1 MAGFLPPAVFE
12 IKAIADQAIAKFKD
26 VNNELEKMEG
36 KTAKAGGGVSALDKS
51 SRIATG
57 ALLGM
62 GAAFAGFA
70 ALGIK
75 EANESEQALNK
86 LGQTMSNL
94 GINTEANRSQ
104 IEKLTDSYEKL
115 GFGNEEAASGFNKLL
130 VATGSVTESQNLLAL
145 SADFARVK
153 NMSLEEASAT
163 LARASAGNAKAFKE
177 MGITLDSTI
186 PKSEAVK
193 KAMDELQGKI
203 GGQAVN
209 ATKTF
214 KVQLLILKEEVGS
227 IAEKIGG
234 ALLPILKD
242 MVENISKGIDF
253 ISRNAKVFAILGGAV
268 VLVTVALASYNATV
282 KVVTAVTKAWSTI
295 SAVATA
301 VQVGLTTGQWNLNAA
316 LNANP
321 IGLVVAGVVLLV
333 GAFVIAWNASE
344 TFRKAIVK
352 MLQVVVNGV
361 GYLVGAIGSLLSA
374 ASKIPGIGDKFKG
387 PAEAV
392 NKTAND
398 IRKFSDGLDKLANKK
413 VSIGLNF
420 KTPSIPDMPNAAG
433 GKTVKGGGIS
443 PETKKA
449 NEGYMKIVRDFQ
461 DKIATARTKFTE
473 KMAEID
479 KGYQEDVAKINADG
493 QEKITKAQTTFN
505 DTMGKLNKQK
515 ADDLAKLSLDN
526 TNKIAEIT
534 KAGNEKLLSI
544 VKSSID
550 RLRNAFA
557 QGTSFSVGDI
567 FKGLIE
573 AGKATVTDLL
583 ANMKARL
590 AGMKSLAQKASAL
603 AGAGFSQTFIEQV
616 VSQGPEIGGQLA
628 DSILNAGPDA
638 IKELQ
643 TIYGDME
650 NTTNTGLNA
659 LAQTMN
665 AGGKLATSELNE
677 AYAQAKIDMA
687 NFLTQQKND
696 YALAQA
702 DISKKFNEQMAEAE
716 KTRDTAI
723 ADAQKEMAI
732 ALAEAQKQM
741 AEAQAAARKELN
753 DSLTAIEKDF
763 QEKLGSINNATNNTK
778 NAILAMVAALNAARA
793 LAAQPMPTPTYST
806 PVYSGGGGGG
816 GGSSSTSSTNVTV
829 NQTTNASPQSTATA
843 VVNAIKFSQSQ
854 SLNLYGSP
862 AMNSK
867 STNTTTLAG
876 IAAASKTTSN
886 FSYGSG
892 NPQYGMKA
900 K

>member
-36 KTAKAGGGVSALDKS
+36 QTAKAGGGVSALDKS

-104 IEKLTDSYEKL
+104 IEQLTDSYEKL

-186 PKSEAVK
+186 PKSEAVA

-234 ALLPILKD
+234 ALLPILKN
-242 MVENISKGIDF
+242 MVEFISSAIDF

-374 ASKIPGIGDKFKG
+374 ESKIPGIGDKFKG

-398 IRKFSDGLDKLANKK
+398 IRKFGDGLDKLADKK

-420 KTPSIPDMPNAAG
+420 KAPSIPNMPNAAG
-433 GKTVKGGGIS
+433 GKTVKGGGID

-461 DKIATARTKFTE
+461 DKIASARTKFTE

-479 KGYQEDVAKINADG
+479 KDFQEKVTKIDADG
-493 QEKITKAQTTFN
+493 KEKIAKAQTTFN

-573 AGKATVTDLL
+573 AGKATVEELL

-687 NFLTQQKND
+687 NFLTQQQND
-696 YALAQA
+696 YAVAQA

-763 QEKLGSINNATNNTK
+763 KEKLGSINNSTNSTTA
-778 NAILAMVAALNAARA
+778 AINAMVAALNAARA

-806 PVYSGGGGGG
+806 PVYSGGAGGA
-816 GGSSSTSSTNVTV
+816 GGSSLSSSTNVTV

-867 STNTTTLAG
+867 PVTTT
-876 IAAASKTTSN
+876 KPTSN

-892 NPQYGMKA
+892 NPLYGMKV

>member
-115 GFGNEEAASGFNKLL
+115 GFGNEEAANGFNKLL

-177 MGITLDSTI
+177 MGISLDTTL

-214 KVQLLILKEEVGS
+214 KVQLQILKEEVGS

-234 ALLPILKD
+234 ALMPILKN
-242 MVENISKGIDF
+242 MVEFFSNAIDF
-253 ISRNAKVFAILGGAV
+253 ISRNAKVFAILGGV
-268 VLVTVALASYNATV
+268 ILSVTVALATYNATV

-321 IGLVVAGVVLLV
+321 IGLVVAGIVLLA
-333 GAFVIAWNASE
+333 GAFAIAWNASE
-344 TFRKAIVK
+344 TFRKTMVK
-352 MLQVVVNGV
+352 MFQVVINGV

-398 IRKFSDGLDKLANKK
+398 IRKFSDGLDKLADKK
-413 VSIGLNF
+413 ISVGLNF
-420 KTPSIPDMPNAAG
+420 KAPSIPDLPNAAG
-433 GKTVKGGGIS
+433 GGATTKGGGIS

-449 NEGYMKIVRDFQ
+449 NEGYMKIVKDFQ

-493 QEKITKAQTTFN
+493 QEKIAKAQTTFN

-515 ADDLAKLSLDN
+515 AEDLAKLSLDN

-534 KAGNEKLLSI
+534 KQGNEKLLSI
-544 VKSSID
+544 IKSSID

-567 FKGLIE
+567 FKGLVE
-573 AGKATVTDLL
+573 AGKATVEDLL
-583 ANMKARL
+583 TNMKARL

-628 DSILNAGPDA
+628 DSILKAGPDA

-665 AGGKLATSELNE
+665 AGGKLATSELND
-677 AYAQAKIDMA
+677 AYAEAKVDMA
-687 NFLTQQKND
+687 NFLNQQKND

-741 AEAQAAARKELN
+741 AEAQTAARKELN

-763 QEKLGSINNATNNTK
+763 QDKLGSINNATNNTTA
-778 NAILAMVAALNAARA
+778 AINAMVAALNAARA
-793 LAAQPMPTPTYST
+793 LAAQPMPTPTAST
-806 PVYSGGGGGG
+806 PVYSGNGIVVGA
-816 GGSSSTSSTNVTV
+816 SNTPTTSTNVTV
-829 NQTTNASPQSTATA
+829 NQTTTASPQSTATA
-843 VVNAIKFSQSQ
+843 VVNAIKFSQ
-854 SLNLYGSP
+854 
-862 AMNSK
+862 AVT
-867 STNTTTLAG
+867 TNYA
-876 IAAASKTTSN
+876 
-886 FSYGSG
+886 GSG
-892 NPQYGMKA
+892 LYSSANTKQGVTNKLNAMGRTA
-900 K
+900 ID

>member
-186 PKSEAVK
+186 PKSEAVA

-234 ALLPILKD
+234 ALLPVLKN
-242 MVENISKGIDF
+242 MVEFFSKAIDF

-295 SAVATA
+295 SATATA

-398 IRKFSDGLDKLANKK
+398 IRKFGDGLDKLADKK

-420 KTPSIPDMPNAAG
+420 KAPSIPDMPNAAG

-449 NEGYMKIVRDFQ
+449 NEGYMKIIRDFQ

-479 KGYQEDVAKINADG
+479 KSYQEDVAKINADG
-493 QEKITKAQTTFN
+493 QEKITKAQTAFN

-515 ADDLAKLSLDN
+515 AEDLAKLSLDN

-628 DSILNAGPDA
+628 DSILKAGPDA

-650 NTTNTGLNA
+650 NTTNTGLDA

-696 YALAQA
+696 YAMAQV

-763 QEKLGSINNATNNTK
+763 KEKLGSINNATNSTTA
-778 NAILAMVAALNAARA
+778 AINAMVAALNAARA
-793 LAAQPMPTPTYST
+793 LAAQPMPTPTASSPYIT
-806 PVYSGGGGGG
+806 DVPFNSGGGVGNTPYGP
-816 GGSSSTSSTNVTV
+816 STTVTV

-862 AMNSK
+862 AMNSRPA
-867 STNTTTLAG
+867 T
-876 IAAASKTTSN
+876 AAKPTSN
-886 FSYGSG
+886 FTYQTGSSYST
-892 NPQYGMKA
+892 KA

>member
-186 PKSEAVK
+186 PKSEAVA

-234 ALLPILKD
+234 ALLPILKN
-242 MVENISKGIDF
+242 MVEFISSAIDF

-301 VQVGLTTGQWNLNAA
+301 IQVGLTTGQWNLNAA

-398 IRKFSDGLDKLANKK
+398 IRKFGDGLDKLADKK

-420 KTPSIPDMPNAAG
+420 KAPSIPNMPNAAG
-433 GKTVKGGGIS
+433 GGATVKGGGIS

-449 NEGYMKIVRDFQ
+449 NEGYMKIVKDFQ

-479 KGYQEDVAKINADG
+479 KSYQEDVAKINADG

-573 AGKATVTDLL
+573 AGKATVEELL

-763 QEKLGSINNATNNTK
+763 KEKLGSINNSTNSTTA
-778 NAILAMVAALNAARA
+778 AINAMVAALNAARA

-816 GGSSSTSSTNVTV
+816 GGSSSSSSTNVTV

-862 AMNSK
+862 AMNARP
-867 STNTTTLAG
+867 TTT
-876 IAAASKTTSN
+876 AAKSTSN

-892 NPQYGMKA
+892 NPQYATRA

>member
-26 VNNELEKMEG
+26 VNGELEKMEG
-36 KTAKAGGGVSALDKS
+36 KAAKAGGGISGLDKA
-51 SRIATG
+51 SRVATAG
-57 ALLGM
+57 LFAM

-75 EANESEQALNK
+75 EANDSEQALNK

-94 GINTEANRSQ
+94 GINTEANRTQ

-115 GFGNEEAASGFNKLL
+115 GFGNEEAANGFNKLL
-130 VATGSVTESQNLLAL
+130 VATGSVSDATNLLAL

-177 MGITLDSTI
+177 MGISLDTTL
-186 PKSEAVK
+186 PKSEAVA
-193 KAMDELQGKI
+193 KAMEELQGKI

-214 KVQLLILKEEVGS
+214 KVQLQILKEEVGS
-227 IAEKIGG
+227 IAEKVGG
-234 ALLPILKD
+234 ALMPVLKN
-242 MVENISKGIDF
+242 MVEFFSKAIDF
-253 ISRNAKVFAILGGAV
+253 ISRNAKVFAILGGAI
-268 VLVTVALASYNATV
+268 
-282 KVVTAVTKAWSTI
+282 VTAVTKAWSTI

-321 IGLVVAGVVLLV
+321 IGLVVAGVMLLV
-333 GAFVIAWNASE
+333 GAFVIAWNSSE

-361 GYLVGAIGSLLSA
+361 GYLVGAIGSLLGA

-398 IRKFSDGLDKLANKK
+398 IRKFGDGLDKLADKK

-420 KTPSIPDMPNAAG
+420 KAPSIPDMPNAAG
-433 GKTVKGGGIS
+433 GKTTKGGGIS

-449 NEGYMKIVRDFQ
+449 NEGYMKIVKDFQ
-461 DKIATARTKFTE
+461 DKIATARAKFAE
-473 KMAEID
+473 KMADID
-479 KGYQEDVAKINADG
+479 KNYQEEVLKINTEG

-515 ADDLAKLSLDN
+515 AEDLAKVDADN
-526 TNKIAEIT
+526 LAKIAEIT
-534 KAGNEKLLSI
+534 KQGNEKLLSI

-550 RLRNAFA
+550 RLRNAFS

-567 FKGLIE
+567 FKGLID
-573 AGKATVTDLL
+573 AGKATAEELL
-583 ANMKARL
+583 ATMKARL

-628 DSILNAGPDA
+628 DSILKAGPDA

-650 NTTNTGLNA
+650 NTTNTGLDA

-687 NFLTQQKND
+687 NFLTQQKTD
-696 YALAQA
+696 YAFAQA
-702 DISKKFNEQMAEAE
+702 EISKKFNEQMAEAE

-723 ADAQKEMAI
+723 ADAQKEMAN
-732 ALAEAQKQM
+732 ALAQAQKQM
-741 AEAQAAARKELN
+741 AEAQAQARKDLN
-753 DSLTAIEKDF
+753 ESLTAIEKDF
-763 QEKLGSINNATNNTK
+763 QDKLGSINDATNNTK

-806 PVYSGGGGGG
+806 PVYSGGV
-816 GGSSSTSSTNVTV
+816 GSSGGTSAVSNTNVTV

-862 AMNSK
+862 AMNSRP
-867 STNTTTLAG
+867 STVNTTTLAG

-892 NPQYGMKA
+892 NPGYQA
-900 K
+900 R

>member
-104 IEKLTDSYEKL
+104 IEQLTDSYEKL

-186 PKSEAVK
+186 PKSEAVA

-234 ALLPILKD
+234 ALLPILKN
-242 MVENISKGIDF
+242 MVEFISSAIDF

-398 IRKFSDGLDKLANKK
+398 IRKFGDGLDKLADKK

-420 KTPSIPDMPNAAG
+420 KAPSIPNMPNSAG
-433 GKTVKGGGIS
+433 GATVKGGGIS

-449 NEGYMKIVRDFQ
+449 NEGYMKIIRDFQ

-479 KGYQEDVAKINADG
+479 KSYQEDVAKINADG

-573 AGKATVTDLL
+573 AGKATVEDLL

-628 DSILNAGPDA
+628 DSILKAGPDA

-659 LAQTMN
+659 LAETMN

-732 ALAEAQKQM
+732 ALAAAQKQM

-763 QEKLGSINNATNNTK
+763 QEKLGSINNATNSTTA
-778 NAILAMVAALNAARA
+778 AINAMVAALNSARA
-793 LAAQPMPTPTYST
+793 SAAQPMPTPTAST
-806 PVYSGGGGGG
+806 PYITNAPFNSNGGVGNTPYGP
-816 GGSSSTSSTNVTV
+816 STTVTV
-829 NQTTNASPQSTATA
+829 NQTTTASPQSTATA
-843 VVNAIKFSQSQ
+843 VVNAIKFSQ
-854 SLNLYGSP
+854 
-862 AMNSK
+862 AVT
-867 STNTTTLAG
+867 TNYA
-876 IAAASKTTSN
+876 
-886 FSYGSG
+886 GSG
-892 NPQYGMKA
+892 LYSSVNTKQGVTNKLNAMGRTA
-900 K
+900 ID

>member
-1 MAGFLPPAVFE
+1 MAGFLPPAIFE

-26 VNNELEKMEG
+26 VNGELEKMEG
-36 KTAKAGGGVSALDKS
+36 KAAKAGGGVSALDKS
-51 SRIATG
+51 SRMATA

-70 ALGIK
+70 VLGIK

-94 GINTEANRSQ
+94 GINTEANRTQ
-104 IEKLTDSYEKL
+104 IEQLTDSYEKL
-115 GFGNEEAASGFNKLL
+115 GFGNEEAANGFNKLL
-130 VATGSVTESQNLLAL
+130 VATGDVTASQNLLAL

-153 NMSLEEASAT
+153 NMGLEEASAT

-177 MGITLDSTI
+177 MGISLDTTL
-186 PKSEAVK
+186 PKSEAVA
-193 KAMDELQGKI
+193 KAMGELEQKI
-203 GGQAVN
+203 GGQAAN
-209 ATKTF
+209 ATKTL

-227 IAEKIGG
+227 LAEKVGG
-234 ALLPILKD
+234 ALIPVIKN
-242 MVENISKGIDF
+242 MVSFFSDAIDF
-253 ISRNAKVFAILGGAV
+253 ITRNAKVFAILGGTILAV
-268 VLVTVALASYNATV
+268 VVALASYNATV
-282 KVVTAVTKAWSTI
+282 KLTTALTKAWSTF

-321 IGLVVAGVVLLV
+321 IGLVVAGVVLLA
-333 GAFVIAWNASE
+333 GAFAIAWNSSE
-344 TFRKAIVK
+344 TFRKLMVK
-352 MLQVVVNGV
+352 MFQIVINGV

-387 PAEAV
+387 PAAAV

-398 IRKFSDGLDKLANKK
+398 IRKFGDGLDKLANKK
-413 VSIGLNF
+413 ISIGLDF
-420 KTPSIPDMPNAAG
+420 KAPSIPDMPNAAG
-433 GKTVKGGGIS
+433 GKATKGGGIS

-449 NEGYMKIVRDFQ
+449 NEGYAKIIRDFQ

-479 KGYQEDVAKINADG
+479 TNYQEEVIKINADG
-493 QEKITKAQTTFN
+493 QEKITKAQTSFN

-515 ADDLAKLSLDN
+515 AEDLAKLSLDN
-526 TNKIAEIT
+526 NNKIAEIT

-550 RLRNAFA
+550 RLRSAFA

-573 AGKATVTDLL
+573 AGKATVEDLL

-616 VSQGPEIGGQLA
+616 VAQGPEIGGQLA

-650 NTTNTGLNA
+650 NTTNTGLDA

-687 NFLTQQKND
+687 NFLTQQRND

-723 ADAQKEMAI
+723 AEAQKEMAI
-732 ALAEAQKQM
+732 ALAAAQKQM

-763 QEKLGSINNATNNTK
+763 QEKLGSINNATKTTTA
-778 NAILAMVAALNAARA
+778 AIMAMVAALNAARA
-793 LAAQPMPTPTYST
+793 LAAQPMPSPTYST
-806 PVYSGGGGGG
+806 PVGSGKAVTTPLNT
-816 GGSSSTSSTNVTV
+816 GSGSTTNVTV
-829 NQTTNASPQSTATA
+829 NQSTNASPQSTATA
-843 VVNAIKFSQSQ
+843 VVNAIKFSQ
-854 SLNLYGSP
+854 
-862 AMNSK
+862 AV
-867 STNTTTLAG
+867 
-876 IAAASKTTSN
+876 TTSGG
-886 FSYGSG
+886 YSG
-892 NPQYGMKA
+892 IPANVRESRVPVAQSVSA
-900 K
+900 RLRDR

>member
-26 VNNELEKMEG
+26 VNGELEKMEG
-36 KTAKAGGGVSALDKS
+36 KAAKAGGGVSALDKS
-51 SRIATG
+51 SRIATS

-115 GFGNEEAASGFNKLL
+115 GFGNEEAANGFNKLL

-177 MGITLDSTI
+177 MGITLDTTI
-186 PKSEAVK
+186 PKSEAVA
-193 KAMDELQGKI
+193 KAMNELQGKI

-214 KVQLLILKEEVGS
+214 KVQLQILKEEVGS

-234 ALLPILKD
+234 ALMPILKN
-242 MVENISKGIDF
+242 MVEFFSNAIDF
-253 ISRNAKVFAILGGAV
+253 ISRNAKVFAILGGV
-268 VLVTVALASYNATV
+268 ILSVTVALATYNATV

-398 IRKFSDGLDKLANKK
+398 IRKFGDGLDKLADKK

-420 KTPSIPDMPNAAG
+420 KAPSIPNMPNAAG
-433 GKTVKGGGIS
+433 GATVKGGGIS

-449 NEGYMKIVRDFQ
+449 NEGYMKIVKDFQ

-479 KGYQEDVAKINADG
+479 KSYQEDVAKINADG
-493 QEKITKAQTTFN
+493 QEKITKAQTAFN

-515 ADDLAKLSLDN
+515 AEDLAKLSLDN

-573 AGKATVTDLL
+573 AGKATVEDLL
-583 ANMKARL
+583 TSMKARL

-628 DSILNAGPDA
+628 DSILKAGPDA

-677 AYAQAKIDMA
+677 AYAEAKIDMA

-716 KTRDTAI
+716 KTRDSAI

-763 QEKLGSINNATNNTK
+763 QEKLGSINNATNSTT
-778 NAILAMVAALNAARA
+778 NAINAMVAALNAARA

-816 GGSSSTSSTNVTV
+816 GGSSSPVSNTNVTV
-829 NQTTNASPQSTATA
+829 NQSTNASPQSTATA

-867 STNTTTLAG
+867 SSTNTTTLAG
-876 IAAASKTTSN
+876 IANASQTLN
-886 FSYGSG
+886 LYGSPAS
-892 NPQYGMKA
+892 NSRA

>member
-104 IEKLTDSYEKL
+104 IEQLTDSYEKL

-186 PKSEAVK
+186 PKSEAVA

-234 ALLPILKD
+234 ALLPILKN
-242 MVENISKGIDF
+242 MVEFISSAIDF

-398 IRKFSDGLDKLANKK
+398 IRKFGDGLDKLADKK

-420 KTPSIPDMPNAAG
+420 KAPSIPNMPNSAG
-433 GKTVKGGGIS
+433 GATVKGGGIS

-449 NEGYMKIVRDFQ
+449 NEGYMKIIRDFQ

-479 KGYQEDVAKINADG
+479 KSYQEDVAKINADG

-573 AGKATVTDLL
+573 AGKATVEDLL

-628 DSILNAGPDA
+628 DSILKAGPDA

-659 LAQTMN
+659 LAETMN

-732 ALAEAQKQM
+732 ALAAAQKQM

-763 QEKLGSINNATNNTK
+763 QEKLGSINNATNSTTA
-778 NAILAMVAALNAARA
+778 AINAMVAALNSARA
-793 LAAQPMPTPTYST
+793 LAAQPMPTPTAST
-806 PVYSGGGGGG
+806 PYITNAPFNSNGGVGNTPYGP
-816 GGSSSTSSTNVTV
+816 STTVTV
-829 NQTTNASPQSTATA
+829 NQTTTASPQSTATA
-843 VVNAIKFSQSQ
+843 VVNAIKFSQ
-854 SLNLYGSP
+854 
-862 AMNSK
+862 AVT
-867 STNTTTLAG
+867 TNYA
-876 IAAASKTTSN
+876 
-886 FSYGSG
+886 GSG
-892 NPQYGMKA
+892 LYSSVNTKQGVTNKLNAMGRTA
-900 K
+900 ID

>member
-1 MAGFLPPAVFE
+1 MAGFLPPAIFE

-26 VNNELEKMEG
+26 VNGELEKMEG
-36 KTAKAGGGVSALDKS
+36 KAAKAGGGISGLDKA
-51 SRIATG
+51 SRVATAG
-57 ALLGM
+57 LFAM

-75 EANESEQALNK
+75 EANDSEQALNK

-94 GINTEANRSQ
+94 GINTEANRTQ

-115 GFGNEEAASGFNKLL
+115 GFGNEEAANGFNKLL
-130 VATGSVTESQNLLAL
+130 VATGSVSDATNLLAL

-177 MGITLDSTI
+177 MGITLDSTL

-214 KVQLLILKEEVGS
+214 KVQLQILKEEVGS
-227 IAEKIGG
+227 IAEKVGG
-234 ALLPILKD
+234 ALLPVMKNV
-242 MVENISKGIDF
+242 VEFFSKAIDF
-253 ISRNAKVFAILGGAV
+253 ISRNAKAFAILAGV
-268 VLVTVALASYNATV
+268 IITLTVALASYNATV
-282 KVVTAVTKAWSTI
+282 KIVNATTKAWTTI
-295 SAVATA
+295 SALAGV
-301 VQVGLTTGQWNLNAA
+301 VQKGLTTGQWNLNAA

-321 IGLVVAGVVLLV
+321 IGLVVAGVMLLV
-333 GAFVIAWNASE
+333 GAFVIAWNSSE

-352 MLQVVVNGV
+352 MIQVVVNGV

-398 IRKFSDGLDKLANKK
+398 IRKFGDGLDKLADKK

-420 KTPSIPDMPNAAG
+420 KAPSIPDMPNATG
-433 GKTVKGGGIS
+433 GGGTVKGGSIS

-449 NEGYMKIVRDFQ
+449 NEGYMKIVKDFQ

-479 KGYQEDVAKINADG
+479 KNYQEEVVKINADG

-515 ADDLAKLSLDN
+515 AEDLAKVDADN
-526 TNKIAEIT
+526 LAKIAEIT
-534 KAGNEKLLSI
+534 KQGNEKLLSI

-550 RLRNAFA
+550 RLRSAFA

-567 FKGLIE
+567 FKGLID
-573 AGKATVTDLL
+573 AGKATAEELL
-583 ANMKARL
+583 ATMKARL
-590 AGMKSLAQKASAL
+590 AGMKSLAQKASQL

-628 DSILNAGPDA
+628 DSILKAGPDA

-650 NTTNTGLNA
+650 NTTNTGLDA

-665 AGGKLATSELNE
+665 AGGKLATSELND
-677 AYAQAKIDMA
+677 AYAQAKVDMA
-687 NFLTQQKND
+687 NFLTQQKTD

-723 ADAQKEMAI
+723 ADAQKEMAN

-741 AEAQAAARKELN
+741 AEAQTAARKELN

-763 QEKLGSINNATNNTK
+763 QDKLGSINDATNNTK
-778 NAILAMVAALNAARA
+778 NAILAMVSALNSARA
-793 LAAQPMPTPTYST
+793 LAAQPMPTPTAST
-806 PVYSGGGGGG
+806 PVYSGGG
-816 GGSSSTSSTNVTV
+816 SSSTATTQPVVATNVTV

-854 SLNLYGSP
+854 TLNLYGSP
-862 AMNSK
+862 AMNARP

-876 IAAASKTTSN
+876 IARASR
-886 FSYGSG
+886 GD
-892 NPQYGMKA
+892 
-900 K
+900 

>member
-36 KTAKAGGGVSALDKS
+36 QTAKAGGGVSALDKS

-104 IEKLTDSYEKL
+104 IEQLTDSYEKL

-186 PKSEAVK
+186 PKSEAVA

-234 ALLPILKD
+234 ALLPILKN
-242 MVENISKGIDF
+242 MVEFISSAIDF

-398 IRKFSDGLDKLANKK
+398 IRKFGDGLDKLADKK

-420 KTPSIPDMPNAAG
+420 KAPSIPNMPNAAG
-433 GKTVKGGGIS
+433 GKTVKGGGID

-461 DKIATARTKFTE
+461 DKIASARTKFTE

-479 KGYQEDVAKINADG
+479 KDFQEKVTKIDADG
-493 QEKITKAQTTFN
+493 KEKIAKAQTTFN

-573 AGKATVTDLL
+573 AGKATVEELL

-687 NFLTQQKND
+687 NFLTQQQND
-696 YALAQA
+696 YAVAQA

-763 QEKLGSINNATNNTK
+763 KEKLGSINNSTNSTTA
-778 NAILAMVAALNAARA
+778 AINAMVAALNAARA

-806 PVYSGGGGGG
+806 PVYSGGAGGA
-816 GGSSSTSSTNVTV
+816 GGSSLSSSTNVTV

-867 STNTTTLAG
+867 PVTTT
-876 IAAASKTTSN
+876 KPTSN

-892 NPQYGMKA
+892 NPLYGMKV